1 MGRFDQLLQAAGIKP
16 QHKAPAA
23 KPKKRFVVM
32 AKALPANLGN
42 IAMPESLHVL
52 RYELE
57 LAVNGARITAIDAR
71 DILHQLSAGET
82 LPTDLAE
89 KLKAVLKVRAKR
101 TAEEA
106 GALRIQLARGVKD
119 RKITA
124 TEAAKVEHL
133 INVGAELPDDM
144 KIKIGKYAR

>member
-23 KPKKRFVVM
+23 KPKKRVVVM
-32 AKALPANLGN
+32 TKALPANPGS